1 MMKIRIFLTFGE
13 LMKWGLGEKVSV
25 IEKPT
30 LIITSDQ
37 DYTSVE
43 YKKSYQ
49 QKMKNATL
57 EIIQNSRHGVV
68 LDGAEQLNS
77 VLLNFLENG

>member
-1 MMKIRIFLTFGE
+1 M
-13 LMKWGLGEKVSV
+13 
-25 IEKPT
+25 
-30 LIITSDQ
+30 
-37 DYTSVE
+37 E